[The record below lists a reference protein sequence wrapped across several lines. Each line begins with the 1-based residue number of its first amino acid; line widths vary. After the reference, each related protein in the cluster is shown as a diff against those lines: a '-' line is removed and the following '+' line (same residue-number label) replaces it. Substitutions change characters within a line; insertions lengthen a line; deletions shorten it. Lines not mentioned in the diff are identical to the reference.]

1 MNMMPCK
8 VFKRYVECWSL
19 AKLSING
26 ALILSDNGEL
36 CHTFGIILNAKL
48 IAQTL
53 NFVVCNFSYRALLNL
68 HSVVPT
74 SLMEM
79 SFNVVLQ

>member
-1 MNMMPCK
+1 MEN
-8 VFKRYVECWSL
+8 YV
-19 AKLSING
+19 I
-26 ALILSDNGEL
+26 
-36 CHTFGIILNAKL
+36 TFGIILNAKL

>member
-1 MNMMPCK
+1 MLN
-8 VFKRYVECWSL
+8 VGV
-19 AKLSING
+19 SING
-26 ALILSDNGEL
+26 ALILSDNHGEL

-53 NFVVCNFSYRALLNL
+53 NFVECNFSYRALLNL